1 MWSAEPIGAVSSARA
16 PNATGHS
23 LDSSRGQPLV
33 SASSTVPTWPL
44 AAPRALDERP
54 RHKPRATAK
63 APSRYAVHRTAVTA
77 ADDKARGRFP
87 GAQPRGPR
95 PGFAAEGPAAATS
108 RSRANARVNA
118 AARSHPTSL
127 SEPRAPFPA
136 SASDKS
142 AGPEASSDL
151 SEREALIAASGSD
164 KPAGS
169 ASGERQPDVAIL
181 PGAVDLASP
190 VRPGDPVLQIAGDLE
205 HPQAGAQNVYG
216 EPDLD
221 APTAGQRRRS
231 LK

>member
-77 ADDKARGRFP
+77 ADDKARGRSP

-108 RSRANARVNA
+108 RSRANERANA
-118 AARSHPTSL
+118 PARSHP
-127 SEPRAPFPA
+127 
-136 SASDKS
+136 SDRW
-142 AGPEASSDL
+142 
-151 SEREALIAASGSD
+151 ERGTLMSASGSD
-164 KPAGS
+164 GCLVTVNDADGAES
-169 ASGERQPDVAIL
+169 AKRERKPDVAIL
-181 PGAVDLASP
+181 PSAVYLASP
-190 VRPGDPVLQIAGDLE
+190 VGAGDPVL
-205 HPQAGAQNVYG
+205 
-216 EPDLD
+216 
-221 APTAGQRRRS
+221 
-231 LK
+231 